1 MQQRLSRFY
10 SGLSDSRE
18 SLRSNEEGIRFK
30 SINIKTKS
38 SFDEANIIDSSS
50 GYKDK
55 KMEFDVADEIQ
66 DTCQDQCYIKDLS
79 KLGRDLKNL
88 IIVDN
93 LPENFAWQLRN
104 GICIKEF
111 RVENQNDPIIKN
123 DQALLHLSQLLK
135 SIYDIAI

>member
-1 MQQRLSRFY
+1 
-10 SGLSDSRE
+10 
-18 SLRSNEEGIRFK
+18 LRSTDEGIRFK
-30 SINIKTKS
+30 SIAIKNNF
-38 SFDEANIIDSSS
+38 SFDEANVIDSSS

-55 KMEFDVADEIQ
+55 KMEFDVAEEAQ
-66 DTCQDQCYIKDLS
+66 DPCQDQCYIKDLS

-111 RVENQNDPIIKN
+111 RVDNPSDPIIKN